1 MQVIRTALYVRV
13 STAEQVK
20 EGYSI
25 GEQLDRL
32 TKYCEAMKWEVYK
45 SYTDP
50 GYSGANTNRPGLQDM
65 LTDIRNGKIDKVVV
79 YKLDRLSRSQ
89 KDTLNLIEDNF
100 LAYNCDFVSI
110 SENFDTST
118 PFGRAMV
125 GILAVFA
132 QLEREQI
139 KERMSMGKEARAKEG
154 KWHGG
159 LNPIGYDYIDGQLA
173 INDYAAMQIREIY
186 DRFLNGEPLRAIET
200 DFIKRKIKH
209 NNNSYWSPKQM
220 RRVMSNELYL
230 GYIKN
235 NGKLIQG
242 THEPI
247 IDRDTFDRANKLLN
261 QRNEKYKDASYAQS
275 TLLGGLLWC
284 GHCGA
289 RYGKAQSGTK
299 KYGYTEVYKCYS
311 RHKKSK
317 PMIKDPNCKN
327 KTWKTPELDAI
338 ILDQIKELSLDPN
351 RLHEVKSVDKRPVIE
366 AEIDKIDS
374 QINKLIDLY
383 TLDKV
388 PLTTLDNKLTEL
400 NTQKEALKE
409 ELSDMTASLLPE
421 SEVTELLNDFS
432 EVIKRCNLSELRI
445 IVSALIDHI
454 MIDGEDITIYWNF

>member
-1 MQVIRTALYVRV
+1 MIRTALYVRV

-65 LTDIRNGKIDKVVV
+65 LADIRNGKIDKVVV

-100 LAYNCDFVSI
+100 LAYNCDFVSL

-159 LNPIGYDYIDGQLA
+159 LNPIGYDYIDGQLV

-200 DFIKRKIKH
+200 DFIRRKIKH

-235 NGKLIQG
+235 NSKLIKG

-261 QRNEKYKDASYAQS
+261 QRNEKYKDISYVQS

-317 PMIKDPNCKN
+317 AMIKDPNCKN

-400 NTQKEALKE
+400 NNQKEALTE
-409 ELSDMTASLLPE
+409 ELSDMTTSLLPE
-421 SEVTELLNDFS
+421 AEVTELLNNFS
-432 EVIKRCNLSELRI
+432 EVIKRGNLSELRI

-454 MIDGEDITIYWNF
+454 IIDGEDITIYWNF